1 MLLTVV
7 MLAGIIAIYDM
18 CCLPVA
24 NSCQCASLYAAT
36 IISFMIMSTEG
47 ASALV
52 KISVIF
58 HIATPSLDSGS
69 RYQSQ
74 GGLGVVLSG
83 VVLATVKDG

>member
-1 MLLTVV
+1 
-7 MLAGIIAIYDM
+7 
-18 CCLPVA
+18 
-24 NSCQCASLYAAT
+24 
-36 IISFMIMSTEG
+36 MIMSTEG

-52 KISVIF
+52 KISFIF